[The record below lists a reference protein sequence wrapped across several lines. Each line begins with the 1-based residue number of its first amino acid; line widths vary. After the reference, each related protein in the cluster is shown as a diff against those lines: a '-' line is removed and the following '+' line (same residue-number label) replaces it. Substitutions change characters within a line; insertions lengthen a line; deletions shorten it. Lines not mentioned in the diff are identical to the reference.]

1 MKTTEIKRGQF
12 NAYYP
17 ISNLKMAEV
26 NRDVLLN
33 HSENFKQKLNEFG
46 WMMPIVISS
55 DGDIIEGHHR
65 VVCSRLLK
73 QTTVPAYI
81 VDWVDT
87 NKGKEHLNAII
98 SLNNGNKA
106 WTTLDY
112 LKAFSKENEQYSK
125 VYDAYLKNRNNV
137 SAGNVVNSFFG
148 SQSKNFKKGQSVIKD
163 EKFSLYLLDKISNLV
178 NDYGKSNVQAYCV
191 REMINIGFSKA
202 FKDYKA
208 MDYLFAEY
216 GRLAK
221 LEHPAATSI
230 SKFKPLMEVNL
241 KHFYRK

>member
-26 NRDVLLN
+26 NRDVLLK

-112 LKAFSKENEQYSK
+112 LKAFSKENKQYAK
-125 VYDAYLKNRNNV
+125 VYDA
-137 SAGNVVNSFFG
+137 
-148 SQSKNFKKGQSVIKD
+148 
-163 EKFSLYLLDKISNLV
+163 
-178 NDYGKSNVQAYCV
+178 
-191 REMINIGFSKA
+191 
-202 FKDYKA
+202 
-208 MDYLFAEY
+208 
-216 GRLAK
+216 
-221 LEHPAATSI
+221 
-230 SKFKPLMEVNL
+230 
-241 KHFYRK
+241 